1 PAGGSRQ
8 GGGVRSAGVPCHQPS
23 STLPSRSV
31 PQSPAAPRMIRPTTS
46 RKVRMRYPIS
56 PMALAS
62 GTAMN
67 SQTKTVFSMP
77 QSLRTPADGSPP
89 LSLARAPMGVRAL
102 GRLYHILVA
111 GNPSL
116 EERPRNPDA
125 DDGRNPD
132 QDGVGL
138 DG

>member
-1 PAGGSRQ
+1 
-8 GGGVRSAGVPCHQPS
+8 
-23 STLPSRSV
+23 
-31 PQSPAAPRMIRPTTS
+31 
-46 RKVRMRYPIS
+46 
-56 PMALAS
+56 MALAS

-77 QSLRTPADGSPP
+77 QSLRTPADGPP

-111 GNPSL
+111 GNPPL

-125 DDGRNPD
+125 DDGRDPD

-138 DG
+138 GGDVDELEPAEPAAEEGAAIDERQHRNHAAIAERAARHAHQRH